1 MRKIRNSV
9 KFYILI
15 ALLCLIVVASFWIY
29 FSFIRNS
36 ADGALSEDKIVIYTS
51 RTDNL
56 LDATIPLFEEKYG
69 IQVELVEDEIG
80 QLLSRIREG
89 DVEPTD
95 VIMGGTFSY
104 MYSNRDLFYEYVSVN
119 DKYILENYRNTT
131 GLFTSYLLE
140 GSCLL
145 VNKSLAK
152 GIKLEGY
159 RDLLDERLKGRIIT
173 ANPINSSSAFSHL
186 CNILLAMG
194 GYEDEGA
201 WDYLMQLMR
210 QVGEIAS
217 SSEKVYTSVAS
228 GIYTVG
234 LTYESACI
242 ELVSDNADVEIVY
255 PKEGTLYQPAIMAI
269 AKNSRNKEYAKH
281 FIDFVT
287 SKDMQNIYSN
297 LLMKRSIYKDVILGE
312 YLTPIQNI
320 RVLDEDMEYVKE
332 NKLNI
337 LSRYSLVIDEIM
349 GEH

>member
-89 DVEPTD
+89 DVEPAD